1 MFLNKALETAM
12 QVLSEAGL
20 AIQRDYVP
28 LLNRE
33 MSSILRLITGEKY
46 EDLKADDQLTLK
58 LQPAELTETV
68 IPEQLSS
75 GTSDQ
80 VYLAL
85 RLGAV
90 RLVER
95 QGEKLPLFLDE
106 PFAQYDEA
114 RTRNAIE
121 LLAKESQTRQ
131 IMLFTCKKR
140 EVELIQEIWG
150 AFPLHI
156 INLDAEES

>member
-1 MFLNKALETAM
+1 VKKSFHEWKN
-12 QVLSEAGL
+12 
-20 AIQRDYVP
+20 
-28 LLNRE
+28 
-33 MSSILRLITGEKY
+33 
-46 EDLKADDQLTLK
+46 AD
-58 LQPAELTETV
+58 V
-68 IPEQLSS
+68 
-75 GTSDQ
+75 
-80 VYLAL
+80 
-85 RLGAV
+85 V
-90 RLVER
+90 R
-95 QGEKLPLFLDE
+95 K
-106 PFAQYDEA
+106 FAQYDEA